1 PMYFFF
7 QAEDGIR
14 DFHVTGVQTCALPIL
29 DEAVAGWVKGDE
41 HRLQQII
48 NSLIHYS
55 IRHQEAGE
63 ILLAAR
69 QGERDQ
75 VMFEI
80 LSGQNVLGYMEV
92 PGMETSALPLT
103 SSDNLNL
110 TLVKQLVSLMKGEF
124 YIQRAS
130 HGE

>member
-1 PMYFFF
+1 PPR
-7 QAEDGIR
+7 ASSSCTAAPTTGI
-14 DFHVTGVQTCALPIL
+14 DTPSLHDALPIL

-80 LSGQNVLGYMEV
+80 LSGQRSE
-92 PGMETSALPLT
+92 EHTSELQ
-103 SSDNLNL
+103 SRENLVCRL
-110 TLVKQLVSLMKGEF
+110 LLEQKKRPT
-124 YIQRAS
+124 
-130 HGE
+130 